1 MKLNYDEFT
10 VTYGNEPSYECL
22 CNFYNLLLD
31 NFIDKYGEELVR
43 EAIEKINKLFRCKL
57 CI

>member
-43 EAIEKINKLFRCKL
+43 EAIEKINKL
-57 CI
+57 